1 MYFNLLT
8 EIYLQ
13 PTKIE
18 NFNRLPAKE
27 LNFDRQPTS
36 GPPIQTL
43 FSCNQNTRTWLGIKE
58 AKFFQKVLK
67 PLGSYTQVFAA
78 SRKVAWIIIMVL

>member
-43 FSCNQNTRTWLGIKE
+43 IQL
-58 AKFFQKVLK
+58 
-67 PLGSYTQVFAA
+67 
-78 SRKVAWIIIMVL
+78 